1 MTHIRFAL
9 ATALLTFGGA
19 TMAFAQQ
26 PAPVPAQGAHAQH
39 TKGGRRE
46 GGLNAQLFKGM
57 KLSAAE
63 KANIKTVHAKYAPQM
78 KAVRDQFKPQLDA
91 ARAARQRGD
100 TAAMKSVRQS
110 AMAQREQTRKIFEA
124 ERTEL
129 RAALSAENQT
139 KFDANASAVR
149 GRLAQRVSRGGKPGG
164 RTAPGQ
170 VPRV

>member
-26 PAPVPAQGAHAQH
+26 PAPVPAQGVHAHA
-39 TKGGRRE
+39 KGGRRE

-63 KANIKTVHAKYAPQM
+63 KANIRTVHAKYAPQL
-78 KAVRDQFKPQLDA
+78 KAVRDQFKPQMDA

-100 TAAMKSVRQS
+100 TAAMQSVRQA

-139 KFDANASAVR
+139 KFDANAAAVR